1 MKKLLRFYE
10 DDLKKIIMEQY
21 DVRPSQIT
29 SIYTEDTVGYG
40 EGEHLEPI
48 FYIEVELNESE

>member
-10 DDLKKIIMEQY
+10 DDLKNIIMEQY

-29 SIYTEDTVGYG
+29 SIYTEDYD